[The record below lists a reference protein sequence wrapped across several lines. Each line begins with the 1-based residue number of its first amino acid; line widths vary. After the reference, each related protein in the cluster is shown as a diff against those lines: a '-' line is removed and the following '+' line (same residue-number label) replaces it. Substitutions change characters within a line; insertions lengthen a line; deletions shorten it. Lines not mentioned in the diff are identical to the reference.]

1 LSAQELEDF
10 SSHVRVKLLEDE
22 FAILKKY
29 ERRCALRTY
38 LAIVVGRLLL
48 DYRNSVWGKWR
59 PSAEARRV
67 GAHAMLLEQLV
78 ARDGYTFE
86 EACEIIRTNHRVQIE
101 REELERIATRIPVRV
116 RRRFEPDDVLVTA
129 QAAEPSPEESIQ
141 DRERQAEADR
151 VSRALAHVVAKLN
164 TEDRLILSLHFRDG
178 RKISE
183 IASMLRLAQKPLYGR
198 LDRILD
204 RLRDALTAEGFDAA
218 AIAEL
223 LK

>member
-1 LSAQELEDF
+1 
-10 SSHVRVKLLEDE
+10 
-22 FAILKKY
+22 
-29 ERRCALRTY
+29 
-38 LAIVVGRLLL
+38 
-48 DYRNSVWGKWR
+48 
-59 PSAEARRV
+59 
-67 GAHAMLLEQLV
+67 MLLEQLV